1 MRDVLS
7 AIPHGHNEPLK
18 RSSNKTQDRNER
30 KEVEEANLSGDC
42 IINVGVGWYRPV
54 PGDVVDEKELNEYL
68 AKELSRA
75 RAILLKRMKMKEAFE
90 KRKEN
95 QEELKLEA

>member
-7 AIPHGHNEPLK
+7 TIPYGHKEPLK
-18 RSSNKTQDRNER
+18 RSSNKAQDRRER
-30 KEVEEANLSGDC
+30 KEVERANLSGDC
-42 IINVGVGWYRPV
+42 IINVGDGWYRPV
-54 PGDVVDEKELNEYL
+54 PGDAVDEKEFNEYL

-75 RAILLKRMKMKEAFE
+75 RAIQLKRMKMRGAFAE
-90 KRKEN
+90 RKEK